1 MGEIFLDKLFGNN
14 TFFIYLFACITIFN
28 FTKFQENQKLF
39 LIYLFTFGL
48 SFTHLL
54 SVNRSLFFLLCITF
68 IYLEFLTDDEEKLHL
83 LVKIRYK
90 LLDYI
95 FLVIFQYGIL
105 WIVLSIILT
114 SIRLRLYIV
123 NYSFLDDTNL
133 IISTNLLMNILSLIF
148 FIFGTIHVSS
158 QKFQIKRFTE
168 LISYFSAP
176 SINHVEFNKLNQNFY
191 NILSD
196 IEDKSY
202 FHRKKSYN
210 FCSLEF
216 IKYKLEKFNIARKNK
231 LVLKN
236 IKFYTLHSKHI
247 RGYSTLE
254 MQLIRTIG
262 IKRGYNKKYIRKIYE
277 LIYSTIFFKS
287 LLSFYNDN
295 IYSNRKYFKEYL
307 IYIYLQNVNT
317 KIAGTYFRNLSNV
330 FTDDIVQWSEEQFL
344 VACAG
349 LSHAKFSSDTIIEKH
364 LALILNYNLDT
375 EKICNIV
382 EEIENN
388 GSLSLKSVI

>member
-1 MGEIFLDKLFGNN
+1 MDKLFGNN

-28 FTKFQENQKLF
+28 FTKFQENQKIF

-54 SVNRSLFFLLCITF
+54 SVSRALLFLLCITF

-83 LVKIRYK
+83 LIKIKYK

-105 WIVLSIILT
+105 WIVLSIIFT
-114 SIRLRLYIV
+114 SIRLRLFIG
-123 NYSFLDDTNL
+123 NYSILDDINL
-133 IISTNLLMNILSLIF
+133 FISTNLVMNILSLIF

-158 QKFQIKRFTE
+158 QKFQVKRFTE

-176 SINHVEFNKLNQNFY
+176 SINHVSFNKLNQNFY
-191 NILSD
+191 SILSD

-216 IKYKLEKFNIARKNK
+216 IKYKLKKFNITRKNK
-231 LVLKN
+231 FVLKN
-236 IKFYTLHSKHI
+236 IKYYALHSKHI

-262 IKRGYNKKYIRKIYE
+262 IERGYNKKYIRKIYE
-277 LIYSTIFFKS
+277 LVYSTIFFKS

-317 KIAGTYFRNLSNV
+317 KIAGTYFRNLSKV
-330 FTDDIVQWSEEQFL
+330 FSDDLVQWSEEQFL
-344 VACAG
+344 VVCAG
-349 LSHAKFSSDTIIEKH
+349 LSHAKFSSDTIIDKH
-364 LALILNYNLDT
+364 LTLILNYNLDQ
-375 EKICNIV
+375 EEIRKIV
-382 EEIENN
+382 EEIENKD
-388 GSLSLKSVI
+388 LQTLKSAI